1 MILLLTLWVACQRGA
16 APVDPAHPCDG
27 YSSEPDVYA
36 VCVSRTVTQQR
47 DLHAAAQACDSLPA
61 PASVS
66 CRAGWVQVAATQPQA
81 YPASRNE
88 LLEFCAGSTDCAFYV
103 LDQRVD
109 GTALEQIQACSDR
122 TGRMAGDCAGHAVE
136 RFLRTRPDDDA
147 LRAVLAGPLS
157 DVLARKIPTYLA
169 CSGRTVCPDLGAASA
184 RCASDIAKPI
194 NPGVCE
200 DMLAAVSARRGW

>member
-1 MILLLTLWVACQRGA
+1 MISLILMLAACQPA
-16 APVDPAHPCDG
+16 AVTVNPALPCDA

-36 VCVSRTVTQQR
+36 VCVSRSVTQQA
-47 DLHAAAQACDSLPA
+47 DIQQAAQLCDSLPA
-61 PASVS
+61 PANVS

-81 YPASRNE
+81 YLASRNE

-103 LDQRVD
+103 LDQRVE
-109 GTALEQIQACSDR
+109 GTALEQVQACADL

-157 DVLARKIPTYLA
+157 DVLARKIPAYLA
-169 CSGRTVCPDLGAASA
+169 CSGRTICPELGTASA

-200 DMLAAVSARRGW
+200 DMLAAVNARRGW

>member
-1 MILLLTLWVACQRGA
+1 MIFLLTLFFACTPA
-16 APVDPAHPCDG
+16 PAPVDPARPCDA
-27 YSSEPDVYA
+27 YLSEPDVYA

-47 DLHAAAQACDSLPA
+47 DIHQAALVCDALPA
-61 PASVS
+61 PGNLS

-81 YPASRNE
+81 YPATRSE

-103 LDQRVD
+103 LDQRVE
-109 GTALEQIQACSDR
+109 GTALEQIQACADR

-136 RFLRTRPDDDA
+136 RFLRTRPDDDT

-157 DVLARKIPTYLA
+157 DVLARKIPTYLV

-184 RCASDIAKPI
+184 RCASDIGKPI

-200 DMLAAVSARRGW
+200 DMLAPVSVRRGW